1 MKSWPLLLVAALAA
15 GCPKEPPTSVKAERD
30 GAAKLDPRCVE
41 HGIPA
46 ELCTPS
52 NPGLAQVFKAKGD
65 WCAEHEFPESF
76 CPICHP
82 DAELPNLGRPA
93 DDAVDTRV
101 ASEGQIEG
109 RVVRFDDPKIEEQ
122 AGIST
127 AKAVKAEGS
136 AAVACSAEL
145 RFNANKLADIRAI
158 VPGVVR
164 QVQVELGQSVEEGDP
179 LFVLESTRI
188 GDIQAELQTARERV
202 RTAKANLQRQ
212 RELRADDIS
221 SARQVEVAENELA
234 SAEAAQRSASTTLR
248 MAGAG
253 KTATSGRYTLRSPI
267 AGEIVRRPAVVGVLA
282 TDEESLATVADTA
295 TMWAICAIGERDA
308 NRVSKGHSLRLD
320 LGGGESAIGVV
331 TWVSPE
337 VDPRTRMVSARA
349 EVSNE
354 NGRLRA
360 NQFLDATII
369 AGAPRSSVM
378 VPRDAVQRVEGR
390 EVVFLRAR
398 AGTYLPR
405 VVERYGEGDPVAV
418 RGKIEPGDEVVVEG
432 AVLLRTEVLPGSI
445 GAGCCEVEPPSTD
458 EGDD

>member
-1 MKSWPLLLVAALAA
+1 MHAR
-15 GCPKEPPTSVKAERD
+15 EPASE
-30 GAAKLDPRCVE
+30 LDPSCVE

-65 WCAEHEFPESF
+65 WCAEHQFPESF

-82 DAELPNLGRPA
+82 DAVVPDIGASNPPPDDPKTIESTDGEL
-93 DDAVDTRV
+93 
-101 ASEGQIEG
+101 EG
-109 RVVRFDDPKIEEQ
+109 RVVRFSDPEIEQQ
-122 AGIST
+122 AGIT
-127 AKAVKAEGS
+127 TVKAIKAEGS

-145 RFNANKLADIRAI
+145 SFNANKVADIRAI

-164 QVQVELGQSVEEGDP
+164 DVKVELGQAVEKGDP

-188 GDIQAELQTARERV
+188 GDIQAQLQRARERV
-202 RTAKANLQRQ
+202 RTASANLQRQ

-234 SAEAAQRSASTTLR
+234 SAQAAQRAASSTLR

-253 KTATSGRYTLRSPI
+253 KSATSGRYTLRSPI
-267 AGEIVRRPAVVGVLA
+267 DGEVVRRPAVVGVLA
-282 TDEESLATVADTA
+282 TEQESLATVAETSS
-295 TMWAICAIGERDA
+295 MWALCAIPERDA
-308 NRVSKGHSLRLD
+308 TRVQKGHSLRLD
-320 LGGGESAIGVV
+320 LGGGEAAIGEV

-349 EVSNE
+349 EIPNE
-354 NGRLRA
+354 QGLLRA

-369 AGAPRSSVM
+369 AGAPRASVM

-390 EVVFLRAR
+390 EVVFLRAK
-398 AGTYLPR
+398 AGMYLPR
-405 VVERYGEGDPVAV
+405 VVERYGEGDLVAV
-418 RGKIEPGDEVVVEG
+418 RGKIEPGDEVVVAG

-445 GAGCCEVEPPSTD
+445 GAGCCEVEPPTAKK
-458 EGDD
+458 GDD